1 MSETKAPIGIIGA
14 MQIEIEALLEVAEI
28 SKTETHTC
36 MQYHVGTLSGVPVV
50 IACCRAGKINSAL
63 CAQVMIDHYAPRA
76 VINCGVAGGIGPDV
90 HIGDVVIATGC
101 VQYDFDTTALEG
113 GLFGELNVPGQE
125 DKIRAFPCD
134 EALSETLAETAQQLY
149 NHCHRGAIAT
159 GDVFVADPEKGNSL
173 HRELSALACE
183 MEGASIAH
191 ACYLNRTPCAVLRT
205 ISDNGNDDATVDF
218 PTFAKESAQKA
229 QKLLTTALPL
239 M

>member
-1 MSETKAPIGIIGA
+1 MSEAKAPIGIIGA
-14 MQIEIEALLEVAEI
+14 MSIEIEALLEIAEI
-28 SKTETHTC
+28 SKTETFAC
-36 MQYHVGTLSGVPVV
+36 MQYHSGTLSGVPVV

-63 CAQVMIDHYAPRA
+63 CAQVMIDHYEPRA

-101 VQYDFDTTALEG
+101 VQYDFDTTSLEG

-125 DKIRAFPCD
+125 EKIRAFPC
-134 EALSETLAETAQQLY
+134 ENAVSAALAETAETLY
-149 NHCHRGAIAT
+149 NNCHRGIIAT
-159 GDVFVADPEKGNSL
+159 GDLFVSDPEKANFL
-173 HRELSALACE
+173 HKELGALACE

-205 ISDNGNDDATVDF
+205 ISDNGNDEATVDF
-218 PTFAKESAQKA
+218 PTFAKESAKKA
-229 QKLLTTALPL
+229 QQLLTAALPQ

>member
-1 MSETKAPIGIIGA
+1 MNTVQPIGIIGA
-14 MQIEIEALLEVAEI
+14 MSIEIEALLQIADIDKV
-28 SKTETHTC
+28 ETHAC
-36 MQYHVGTLSGVPVV
+36 MRYHSGTLSGTPVV

-76 VINCGVAGGIGPDV
+76 VINCGVAGGIGADV

-101 VQYDFDTTALEG
+101 VQYDFDTTSLEG

-125 DKIRAFPCD
+125 EKIRIFPCD
-134 EALSETLAETAQQLY
+134 EQLRTVLTTAAQTLYHQ
-149 NHCHRGAIAT
+149 CHSGIIAT
-159 GDVFVADPEKGNSL
+159 GDVFVSDPAKTSFL
-173 HRELSALACE
+173 HKELSALACE

-205 ISDNGNDDATVDF
+205 ISDNGNDEATVDF

-229 QKLLTTALPL
+229 QKLLTAALPL

>member
-1 MSETKAPIGIIGA
+1 MSDTKAPIGIIGA
-14 MQIEIEALLEVAEI
+14 MQIEIEALLEIAVIE
-28 SKTETHTC
+28 KTETFAC
-36 MQYHVGTLSGVPVV
+36 MQYHVGSISDVPVV
-50 IACCRAGKINSAL
+50 IAYCRAGKINSAL

-125 DKIRAFPCD
+125 EKIRAFPCD
-134 EALSETLAETAQQLY
+134 ESVSEVLSANAQALY
-149 NHCHRGAIAT
+149 NHCHRGVIAT
-159 GDVFVADPEKGNSL
+159 GDLFVADPEKGNFL

-205 ISDNGNDDATVDF
+205 ISDNGNNDAVVDF

-229 QKLLTTALPL
+229 QKLLTTALPR